1 MAQLSMMLKNV
12 LEAALL
18 YQWHFSKLI
27 LKINTEECMMQKVM
41 VVEVPDDIVDTI
53 DGYQVN
59 AICDVDNDDE
69 MQVRTLD
76 VISITDRL

>member
-1 MAQLSMMLKNV
+1 
-12 LEAALL
+12 
-18 YQWHFSKLI
+18 
-27 LKINTEECMMQKVM
+27 MQKVI

-76 VISITDRL
+76 VISITDKL